1 MGRSSDRSFC
11 SSLVPH
17 ALLPVIALVQRAR
30 SASVRVGGE
39 TAGEIGAGLLV
50 LLGVLAGDTDAEAR
64 ALADKTA
71 RLRVFPDDAGRMN
84 RSLVDTGFEALAVSQ
99 FTLAADASRGT
110 RPSFVRAAPPDEAR
124 ALYGAFVRHLEAAL
138 GRPVPTGRF
147 GADMDVH
154 LVGWGPV
161 TIWLERAPPA

>member
-1 MGRSSDRSFC
+1 M
-11 SSLVPH
+11 
-17 ALLPVIALVQRAR
+17 IALVQRAR

-39 TAGEIGAGLLV
+39 TVGEIGAGLLV
-50 LLGVLAGDTDAEAR
+50 LVGVLAGDTDAEAR
-64 ALADKTA
+64 WLADKTA
-71 RLRVFPDDAGRMN
+71 RLRIFPDADGRMN
-84 RSLVDTGFEALAVSQ
+84 RSLIDTGFEALVVSQ
-99 FTLAADASRGT
+99 FTLAGDVSRGT

-124 ALYGAFVRHLEAAL
+124 TLYLAFVAHLEAAL

-161 TIWLERAPPA
+161 TIWLERTPTA